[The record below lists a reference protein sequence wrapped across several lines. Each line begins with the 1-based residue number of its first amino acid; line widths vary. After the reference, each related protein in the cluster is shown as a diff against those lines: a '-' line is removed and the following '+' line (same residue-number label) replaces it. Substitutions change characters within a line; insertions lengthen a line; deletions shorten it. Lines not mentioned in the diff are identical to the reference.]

1 MKRTR
6 GRLNSTCLAFAK
18 RPEIATFSPI
28 DQFNGH
34 PRNPRRP
41 VSKRVRQIAGILHS
55 FGFSI
60 AVLVGPYADLREGQQ
75 RLRAFK
81 ELSSTGRRITLRDRM
96 TKGDRT

>member
-6 GRLNSTCLAFAK
+6 GTLNSTRFAFAK

-28 DQFNGH
+28 DQFKGH

-55 FGFSI
+55 FGFSL
-60 AVLVGPYADLREGQQ
+60 AVLVGPYTDLREGQL

-81 ELSSTGRRITLRDRM
+81 ELSSTERRIPLRHRKI
-96 TKGDRT
+96 KGDRT